1 MFIIQKIENFIEEVW
16 SLDKEIR
23 SEIKSLSKANDL
35 LTEIRKDLNRARKY
49 LDVGLIKE
57 ANKILN
63 RVDELQDEVDE
74 LLMGA

>member
-23 SEIKSLSKANDL
+23 SEIKSLSKANAL

>member
-1 MFIIQKIENFIEEVW
+1 MFIIQKIKDFIEEVW

-23 SEIKSLSKANDL
+23 SEIKSLSKANAL
-35 LTEIRKDLNRARKY
+35 LTEIRKDLSRARKY

-74 LLMGA
+74 LLGA